1 VKILLRGF
9 AREGHLE
16 AHAFEL
22 FDEAPLVG
30 VLLLALDKVIAAEF
44 VVGLATLQ
52 DVEGDYQ

>member
-1 VKILLRGF
+1 MR
-9 AREGHLE
+9 ARLE